1 MNSIVKSLIILTLPS
16 VIFAEMVTNQ
26 GKIQS
31 KNLIIQTDSFDTD
44 GGEHVASEMIKIDS
58 RSHVRGNG
66 LLKAPK
72 IRIKTKKFEFAGTIS
87 CDVSCVII
95 TEEPFNHKM
104 FKRTGMGQFSFI
116 TEPMP
121 DPVKLS
127 IGGYDIILRDALE
140 QSAAEFM
147 KDDNVEAFSALI
159 NANSEFGV
167 DKDQQR
173 ILLSLACLFKA
184 YKIAKEIC
192 TFSPEIFK
200 SRGFLEDSPLL
211 MAVSQGDLE
220 LVKILI
226 DAGADVNERYFKHSN
241 LTVLI
246 LAADRGYLEIVK
258 VLLKAGA
265 DTSKTLLGS
274 TVKAIDC
281 ARNKGFHQIVRYL
294 GNPSLI
300 EIDEKDKTESN
311 HSATSEKREIMQELG
326 MDNNRKV
333 ESKTIATSEKN
344 TVSSTVDKKT
354 TTLLPVCALMA
365 VALTVGV
372 YHWHPFF

>member
-1 MNSIVKSLIILTLPS
+1 MNSIVKILIIFTLHS
-16 VIFAEMVTNQ
+16 AIFAEMVTNQ

-31 KNLIIQTDSFDTD
+31 KNLIIQTDSFDAD
-44 GGEHVASEMIKIDS
+44 GGEYVASEMIKIDS
-58 RSHVRGNG
+58 KSHVRGNG

-87 CDVSCVII
+87 CDVLCVII

-104 FKRTGMGQFSFI
+104 FKQTGRGQFSFI

-121 DPVKLS
+121 DPVNLA
-127 IGGYDIILRDALE
+127 IGGYEIILRDALE

-159 NANSEFGV
+159 NENSEFGI

-173 ILLSLACLFKA
+173 ILLSLSCLFKA
-184 YKIAKEIC
+184 YKITKEIC
-192 TFSPEIFK
+192 TFFPEIFK
-200 SRGFLEDSPLL
+200 ASGFLEDSPLL

-226 DAGADVNERYFKHSN
+226 DAGADVNERYFNHNN

-274 TVKAIDC
+274 MVKAIDC

-300 EIDEKDKTESN
+300 EIDENDKTESN
-311 HSATSEKREIMQELG
+311 YSAITE
-326 MDNNRKV
+326 
-333 ESKTIATSEKN
+333 EKN
-344 TVSSTVDKKT
+344 TVSSIADKKST
-354 TTLLPVCALMA
+354 SLLPVYAWMA
-365 VALTVGV
+365 VVLTVGA
-372 YHWHPFF
+372 YHWYPFFKDRIDVFIR